1 MLRGSIYGTVWRVC
15 VGAALSMLD
24 AVTDIFVIFSYY
36 KTKALHGQANVMLA
50 MVVTNMGFQIIVVLA
65 QYRKKSWH
73 VKMKEVLIT
82 LFFLRPAV
90 DAYRVST
97 NHKDNEAT
105 IDPLLEMI
113 CNKVRRCVERT
124 LYNNEISAD
133 AAMPSSPNFLSNFCS
148 SFLF

>member
-1 MLRGSIYGTVWRVC
+1 MVWRVS

-24 AVTDIFVIFSYY
+24 AVTDIFVISKYY
-36 KTKALHGQANVMLA
+36 NTDGLRGQANA
-50 MVVTNMGFQIIVVLA
+50 MIAMIVTNMGMQICIAIA

-90 DAYRVST
+90 DAFRVST

-113 CNKVRRCVERT
+113 CNKVRRCVRENLIKQRW
-124 LYNNEISAD
+124 
-133 AAMPSSPNFLSNFCS
+133 
-148 SFLF
+148 